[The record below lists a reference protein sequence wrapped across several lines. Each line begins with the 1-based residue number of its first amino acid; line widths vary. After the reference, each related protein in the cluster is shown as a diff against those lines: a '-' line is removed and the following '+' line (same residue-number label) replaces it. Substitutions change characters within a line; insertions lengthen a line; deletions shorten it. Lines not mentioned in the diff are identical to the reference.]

1 MAKLR
6 PTEWSVAT
14 MDRQR
19 QLKSVLS
26 QAAPPLEGDKNL
38 PIYRRLCQ
46 TLKSQ
51 IAAGTLKPGTAL
63 PAESEITRTYQIALG
78 TVRRAFEELADE
90 GLIERRQGH
99 GTFVR
104 RPKFDHAMM
113 RFFLFRD
120 ASGSMVEPESKIIS
134 RTIIKSPPALSMK
147 LALPANTDVIHLVR
161 HRHWENARRLLE
173 DIYVPTTLF
182 SNLMNHTPEEIG
194 PLLYPAYEQLCGQ
207 LIFSIEEEL
216 AIIDAD
222 ANDAALLNL
231 EKRDPIISIER
242 TARNAAGL
250 PIEWRISRAEA
261 RRFRYRLTVNT
272 AKD

>member
-1 MAKLR
+1 
-6 PTEWSVAT
+6 

-19 QLKSVLS
+19 QFKSVS
-26 QAAPPLEGDKNL
+26 SPDVPPLEGDKNL

-51 IAAGTLKPGTAL
+51 IVAGSLKPGDAL
-63 PAESEITRTYQIALG
+63 PAEAELTRLYQIALG
-78 TVRRAFEELADE
+78 TVRRAFEALADE
-90 GLIERRQGH
+90 GLIERRHGH

-120 ASGSMVEPESKIIS
+120 ASGSMAEPESKLIS
-134 RTIIKSPPALSMK
+134 RAIIKPPPALATK
-147 LALPANTDVIHLVR
+147 LALPADAEVVHLVR

-173 DIYVPTTLF
+173 DIYVPATLF
-182 SNLMNHTPEEIG
+182 ANLLHHTPEEIG
-194 PLLYPAYEQLCGQ
+194 PLLYPAYEHLCGQ
-207 LIFSIEEEL
+207 VVFSIEEEL
-216 AIIDAD
+216 AIVDADAIDAD
-222 ANDAALLNL
+222 LLGL
-231 EKRDPIISIER
+231 EKQAPLISIER
-242 TARNAAGL
+242 TARNAAGV

-261 RRFRYRLTVNT
+261 RRFRYRLTVST

>member
-6 PTEWSVAT
+6 PTDYNVGI

-19 QLKSVLS
+19 APVSVVLPTI
-26 QAAPPLEGDKNL
+26 PPLEGDKNL

-51 IAAGTLKPGTAL
+51 IVAGTLKPGDAL
-63 PAESEITRTYQIALG
+63 PAEAELTRRYQIALG
-78 TVRRAFEELADE
+78 TVRRAFEALVEE
-90 GLIERRQGH
+90 GLIERRHGH

-120 ASGSMVEPESKIIS
+120 ASGSIAEPESKIMS
-134 RTIIKSPPALSMK
+134 RAIITPPAALLAK
-147 LALPANTDVIHLVR
+147 LALPNDAQVIHLVR

-173 DIYVPTTLF
+173 DIYVPVALF
-182 SNLMNHTPEEIG
+182 ANLMEPTLDDIG
-194 PLLYPAYEQLCGQ
+194 PLLYPAYENLCGQ
-207 LIFSIEEEL
+207 VVFAIEEEL
-216 AIIDAD
+216 AILDAD
-222 ANDAALLNL
+222 ASDADLLGL
-231 EKRDPIISIER
+231 KEHDPIIRIER

-261 RRFRYRLTVNT
+261 RRFRYRLTVSS